1 MKLTKKLIL
10 AGKPLDIVSDLINLR
25 LNTVG
30 EAIFEVREE
39 PANSRNALV
48 EFYAGV
54 DGEVEYLM
62 FTGAVTEVRRL
73 APGRVRMVVREL
85 CAVLELPII
94 INRQHS
100 TARDV
105 LAKIEQETG
114 LRFLLPAGAAYL
126 DERRVR
132 YQHYGPGIGALDL
145 LAKLWKVEGVVWFQ
159 LPDGRMYWGNWIHGP
174 YTKAELPIEPK
185 LALARDDKART
196 VTLPYIPALRPG
208 MMVRMDFRFRIEAVN
223 FSGDAVKLEWRRF

>member
-10 AGKPLDIVSDLINLR
+10 NGMPLETHSDRINLR

-39 PANSRNALV
+39 PAKIRNALV

-54 DGEVEYLM
+54 GGEMEYLM
-62 FTGAVTEVRRL
+62 FTGAVTEVRPL
-73 APGRVRMVVREL
+73 APGRVRVVAREL
-85 CAVLELPII
+85 SAVLELPII

-114 LRFLLPAGAAYL
+114 LRFLLPAGAGYL
-126 DERRVR
+126 DERRIR

-145 LAKLWKVEGVVWFQ
+145 LGKLWEVEGVVWFQ
-159 LPDGRMYWGNWIHGP
+159 LPDGRMYWGDWIHGP
-174 YTKAELPIEPK
+174 YTKAELPIEAK
-185 LALARDDKART
+185 LVLERDDKAHT
-196 VTLPYIPALRPG
+196 LTLPYIPALRPG
-208 MMVRMDFRFRIEAVN
+208 MMVRMDFRFRIEAVD
-223 FSGDAVKLEWRRF
+223 FSGDAVKLTWRRL

>member
-10 AGKPLDIVSDLINLR
+10 NGKPLEIFSDFINLR

-39 PANSRNALV
+39 PADTHKALV

-54 DGEVEYLM
+54 GGGMEYLM
-62 FTGAVTEVRRL
+62 FTGAVTEVRQMS
-73 APGRVRMVVREL
+73 PGRVRMVAREL
-85 CAVLELPII
+85 SAVLELPVI

-100 TARDV
+100 TAREV

-114 LRFLLPAGAAYL
+114 LRFLLPAGAGYL

-145 LAKLWKVEGVVWFQ
+145 LAKLWEVEGVVWFQ

-185 LALARDDKART
+185 LALARDDKAHT
-196 VTLPYIPALRPG
+196 LTLPYIPALRPG
-208 MMVRMDFRFRIEAVN
+208 MMVRMDFRFRIEAVK
-223 FSGDAVKLEWRRF
+223 FSGEAVYLEWRRF